1 MERKSNL
8 NYLIKIALFSAV
20 ATVLM
25 LFEIPSPI
33 DFLKFDFSDLAALI
47 GGFLLG
53 PLAGV
58 LIELLKNILN
68 LLIEGTLTLTIGEIA
83 NFLIGSAF
91 VFPAALI
98 YRKRKDFKGAAFGVV
113 VGTISMTLIG
123 AAMNLY
129 VLLPAY
135 SEYIF
140 MDTYTAVFSGI
151 KSFETLVLFG
161 VVPFN
166 IVKGV
171 IISVIMLLTYR
182 FIIPQ
187 LSKSEAF

>member
-1 MERKSNL
+1 MKRKSNL
-8 NYLIKIALFSAV
+8 NYLIKVALFSAV
-20 ATVLM
+20 ATVIM

-47 GGFLLG
+47 GAFLLG
-53 PLAGV
+53 PIAGV
-58 LIELLKNILN
+58 LIEALKNLLN
-68 LLIEGTLTLTIGEIA
+68 LLIQGTITIGIGEIA
-83 NFLIGSAF
+83 NFLIGTAF
-91 VFPAALI
+91 VLPASWL
-98 YRKRKDFKGAAFGVV
+98 YMKNKSFKGAVIGVV
-113 VGTISMTLIG
+113 VGTVSMTVIG
-123 AAMNLY
+123 ALMNLY

-166 IVKGV
+166 IVKGT

-187 LSKSEAF
+187 LSKSETY